1 MKCCCRLVI
10 GSVAGGLLGAG
21 SLFAV
26 DALIPRVIDA
36 QYLFDAGERIHGES
50 RLLSAIHPKSNMPAL
65 LGQEERDEL
74 QAALPQWQLSD
85 DRLKRQWEFKDFSE
99 AFAFMTRVALLAEA
113 MQHHPNWSNVYNRV
127 TIELTTHDLGGLSD
141 RDAQLARAI
150 DALETSTKSA
160 HH

>member
-1 MKCCCRLVI
+1 MKCCCRVVI

-36 QYLFDAGERIHGES
+36 QYLFDAGERIHGEI

>member
-1 MKCCCRLVI
+1 MVRTTLTTI
-10 GSVAGGLLGAG
+10 ASAAA
-21 SLFAV
+21 LFAV
-26 DALIPRVIDA
+26 EALIPLVIDA
-36 QYLFDAGERIHGES
+36 QNLFDAGERIHGKS
-50 RLLSAIHPKSNMPAL
+50 TLLSAIHPNSNMPVL

-127 TIELTTHDLGGLSD
+127 TIELTNHDLGGLSD
-141 RDAQLARAI
+141 RDAQLAKAI

>member
-1 MKCCCRLVI
+1 MKCCCRVVI

-36 QYLFDAGERIHGES
+36 QYLFEAGERIHGES
-50 RLLSAIHPKSNMPAL
+50 RLLSVIYPKSNMPAL